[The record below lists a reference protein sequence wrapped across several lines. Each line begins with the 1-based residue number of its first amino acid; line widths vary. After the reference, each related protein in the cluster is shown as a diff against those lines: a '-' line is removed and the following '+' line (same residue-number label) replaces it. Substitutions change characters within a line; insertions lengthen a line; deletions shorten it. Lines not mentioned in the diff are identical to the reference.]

1 MSLHLHTSFYN
12 SMHLCSCLLPYL
24 ALPLLISRDY
34 PYFVKS
40 CVLYVISISIDL
52 LSLSVMHSYTC
63 ISFRRHL
70 ISASLIEFQKS
81 LFAIICGWICQIPS
95 FVSIRCTTKRSWP
108 SRLDLSL
115 FSLKPTSKL
124 SIFDR
129 HAIPRRAC
137 TLRSLV
143 YIKICSGL
151 IPFMMYAAIHI

>member
-70 ISASLIEFQKS
+70 ISASLIEFQKKPFRDNLWLNMLNTFICLYS
-81 LFAIICGWICQIPS
+81 FYPKEVLAVETRPFPLFPEAH
-95 FVSIRCTTKRSWP
+95 
-108 SRLDLSL
+108 
-115 FSLKPTSKL
+115 LKAL
-124 SIFDR
+124 NF
-129 HAIPRRAC
+129 
-137 TLRSLV
+137 
-143 YIKICSGL
+143 
-151 IPFMMYAAIHI
+151 